1 MVAEDVASVDKNEQ
15 AIVDLA
21 PILEGATNSR
31 GVASCF
37 LGRRRQSVT
46 LGTYFNTV
54 EILTISSS
62 KIPLLIELERTTDWN
77 IFLSQCQK
85 SLVPGMW
92 ESVLFTHVQNF
103 YYYHNAQVVRIHLRA
118 IRPYQRRRRRI
129 VRRALVV
136 LCVLDFLVVQ
146 KQRKLCIFALLV
158 EFTCVTEEGESQNQ
172 HASRSGTLVHISI
185 LLQRKIQLWLLH
197 PVHLLAAK
205 KPLVLLS
212 PKTVRGDP
220 LEGKSRRI
228 LLKEGNI
235 RKQ

>member
-1 MVAEDVASVDKNEQ
+1 MDNR
-15 AIVDLA
+15 
-21 PILEGATNSR
+21 LEH
-31 GVASCF
+31 F
-37 LGRRRQSVT
+37 PQSVPKK
-46 LGTYFNTV
+46 
-54 EILTISSS
+54 SSS
-62 KIPLLIELERTTDWN
+62 RYVRVCVIYACATLT
-77 IFLSQCQK
+77 
-85 SLVPGMW
+85 
-92 ESVLFTHVQNF
+92 F
-103 YYYHNAQVVRIHLRA
+103 YYSHNAQAVRSHLGA

-129 VRRALVV
+129 ARRALVV
-136 LCVLDFLVVQ
+136 LCVLDFLAVH
-146 KQRKLCIFALLV
+146 KQRKLCIFALLA

-172 HASRSGTLVHISI
+172 HASQSGTLVHISI